1 MHRHD
6 TTKDVRCT
14 ISFPTRDEMSKAF
27 GILIYDLDV
36 CFDGVDESTIRI
48 PLNVCKLLE
57 EKGIELNHM

>member
-1 MHRHD
+1 
-6 TTKDVRCT
+6 
-14 ISFPTRDEMSKAF
+14 MSKAF